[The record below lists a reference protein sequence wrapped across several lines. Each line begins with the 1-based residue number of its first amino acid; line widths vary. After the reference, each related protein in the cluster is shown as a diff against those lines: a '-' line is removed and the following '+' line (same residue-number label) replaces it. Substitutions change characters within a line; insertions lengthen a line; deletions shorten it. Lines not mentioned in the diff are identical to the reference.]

1 MIFLNNLNKI
11 FMSKDYPDGQGV
23 SASASASVSDSE
35 GSYDDSS
42 SDSVVDKND
51 SSVISGK
58 VVRPAPSRE
67 RNPLIVEELREDNA
81 EYRKLFNNA
90 PEFEIGVSSA
100 FNKVV
105 PKSEREE
112 VKQRVASDS
121 SKSSDASNIKAVQK
135 RKKSESPANHDG
147 NPDPVDGFNA
157 VRSRSSNDTKKG
169 GVGPGF
175 SNGAGSSN
183 GNGARGELKNSV
195 VAPVVRSSEVL
206 VNKSTQT
213 TPYQGN
219 SPTGKLVPAPAPS
232 SPGRVGVGEEKNGL
246 SPS

>member
-1 MIFLNNLNKI
+1 
-11 FMSKDYPDGQGV
+11 MSKNY
-23 SASASASVSDSE
+23 SADQSGGE

-51 SSVISGK
+51 SSVVSGEFI
-58 VVRPAPSRE
+58 RPVASKAMTDS
-67 RNPLIVEELREDNA
+67 IVKDLEEDQA

-90 PEFEIGVSSA
+90 PEFVEIGVRSA
-100 FNKVV
+100 FSKFI

-121 SKSSDASNIKAVQK
+121 SKSLDASNSKVVQK

-147 NPDPVDGFNA
+147 NSDLVDVFSA
-157 VRSRSSNDTKKG
+157 VRSGSSNDTKRG
-169 GVGPGF
+169 GVGGGS

-195 VAPVVRSSEVL
+195 VAPVVRSSKVL

-213 TPYQGN
+213 TPLQGN
-219 SPTGKLVPAPAPS
+219 SPAETLFPTPTP
-232 SPGRVGVGEEKNGL
+232 L
-246 SPS
+246 SPEAVERREEVTGPTKS